1 MYALSIHQPW
11 AWAILNVGKN
21 VENRRWR
28 TRYRGPLLIHAG
40 KSSASYEFHAAGWEA
55 KFGMRLPPWEELTIG
70 TLLGVVE
77 VVDCVRTAWPV
88 PEVVEVPG
96 LGPSKWA
103 EPESWC
109 WILADPRSFE
119 VPVPCRG
126 GQRLFKVPDAIL
138 PVEFLR

>member
-40 KSSASYEFHAAGWEA
+40 KSSTSYEFHAAGWEA

-70 TLLGVVE
+70 SLLGV
-77 VVDCVRTAWPV
+77 AP
-88 PEVVEVPG
+88 
-96 LGPSKWA
+96 
-103 EPESWC
+103 
-109 WILADPRSFE
+109 
-119 VPVPCRG
+119 G
-126 GQRLFKVPDAIL
+126 GQLESANLTAFTRH
-138 PVEFLR
+138 